1 MQAGGASGSS
11 GRSGISSVRGRSA
24 TAAGSVIRLAIA
36 VALFVGLGLLLSPA
50 ADAAN
55 GSVVYTYDALGR
67 ISTASYDT
75 GVFVIYAYD
84 ANGNR
89 VSQTINVNATTGTW
103 GSFNWGAA
111 LW

>member
-1 MQAGGASGSS
+1 MLLVISGLFGAE
-11 GRSGISSVRGRSA
+11 
-24 TAAGSVIRLAIA
+24 
-36 VALFVGLGLLLSPA
+36 PA
-50 ADAAN
+50 HAAN

-75 GVFVIYAYD
+75 GIFIIYTYD

-89 VSQTINVNATTGTW
+89 LFQTINVNSTTGTW